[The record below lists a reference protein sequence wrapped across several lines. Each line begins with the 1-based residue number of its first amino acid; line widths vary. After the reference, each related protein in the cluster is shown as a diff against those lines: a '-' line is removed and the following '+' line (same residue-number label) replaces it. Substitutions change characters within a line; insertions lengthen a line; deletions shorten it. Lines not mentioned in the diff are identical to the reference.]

1 MKDTIYYH
9 LGSVLRRYTGLPCV
23 TNEQYHAIVQ
33 SKSITIKA
41 KSWLEYCN
49 EYMADEIL
57 ELTKKYDVCVMDA
70 KEWS

>member
-9 LGSVLRRYTGLPCV
+9 LDSVLRRYTGSPSV
-23 TNEQYHAIVQ
+23 TDEQYLAITQ

-49 EYMADEIL
+49 EYMAAEIL
-57 ELTKKYDVCVMDA
+57 ELSNKYDVCVMDA